1 MFFYRQLQ
9 VLMSFV
15 LVLSAVSL
23 LCLDEYRIRL
33 LSLSTICFVPFMQ
46 L

>member
-15 LVLSAVSL
+15 FGCLAL